1 MPICP
6 GGTGSGSP
14 TSGKALAGLSS
25 WRATSATAGRAGSIT
40 NCRVRWVAMRCTP
53 AVFATAWTNSGVK
66 KTVSPAA
73 VELAV
78 RTYKSAGSTTSS
90 HWVMESRKLATITVS
105 ATARLSDATTPLT
118 ATLAL
123 SRTRRARSTASR
135 GSSCCCTHGLTRSS
149 SNAISHGSAVMP
161 PTSSSATDT
170 YAARGISKMAGTL
183 ASNTPAAIK
192 KILIQCFSLRTS
204 AAPRPLSVCAGGSFC
219 ASRAGHQP
227 PTSAAK
233 RPKAAYT
240 SAAIALQCKAGATP
254 AK

>member
-14 TSGKALAGLSS
+14 TNGKALAGSSS
-25 WRATSATAGRAGSIT
+25 WRAIRATAGRAASIS
-40 NCRVRWVAMRCTP
+40 NCRVRWVATRLTP
-53 AVFATAWTNSGVK
+53 AVLATACTKSGVK

-90 HWVMESRKLATITVS
+90 QWVMESRKLATITVS

-123 SRTRRARSTASR
+123 SRTRRARSTASS
-135 GSSCCCTHGLTRSS
+135 GSKRCCTTGLTRSS
-149 SNAISHGSAVMP
+149 SSAISQGSAVMP

-170 YAARGISKMAGTL
+170 
-183 ASNTPAAIK
+183 
-192 KILIQCFSLRTS
+192 
-204 AAPRPLSVCAGGSFC
+204 
-219 ASRAGHQP
+219 
-227 PTSAAK
+227 
-233 RPKAAYT
+233 
-240 SAAIALQCKAGATP
+240 
-254 AK
+254 